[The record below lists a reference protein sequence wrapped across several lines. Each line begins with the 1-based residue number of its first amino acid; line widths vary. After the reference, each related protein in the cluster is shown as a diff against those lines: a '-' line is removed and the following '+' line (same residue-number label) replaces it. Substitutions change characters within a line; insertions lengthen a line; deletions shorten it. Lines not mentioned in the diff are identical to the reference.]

1 MRERLTKSE
10 MAIMEIL
17 WEEGKGLTATEIV
30 NIAGEK
36 KTWKD
41 SSIHL
46 LINKL
51 LDKGVIEV
59 VGFRKTMKNYAR
71 TFFPVDSKQKYI
83 VNQITDGMS
92 EEERKKL
99 YEYPIYDRLINELEL
114 EKDTTEG
121 RDINS
126 SIRSKNKI
134 NRGIESQVIK
144 NISIDNKIKEYKQWK
159 ELIDNVLQEFRK
171 CDKTKLKVIEYKFF
185 GNIPEDIIADEL
197 YVSKTTVRT
206 YINDI
211 YFEIGILASLNNLI
225 SSNILKL

>member
-1 MRERLTKSE
+1 MVTK
-10 MAIMEIL
+10 
-17 WEEGKGLTATEIV
+17 KV
-30 NIAGEK
+30 K
-36 KTWKD
+36 K
-41 SSIHL
+41 I
-46 LINKL
+46 I
-51 LDKGVIEV
+51 
-59 VGFRKTMKNYAR
+59 
-71 TFFPVDSKQKYI
+71 
-83 VNQITDGMS
+83 
-92 EEERKKL
+92 RKKL

-144 NISIDNKIKEYKQWK
+144 NISIDNKIKQWK

-171 CDKTKLKVIEYKFF
+171 CDKTKLNVIEYKFF

>member
-1 MRERLTKSE
+1 MVTK
-10 MAIMEIL
+10 
-17 WEEGKGLTATEIV
+17 KV
-30 NIAGEK
+30 KNI
-36 KTWKD
+36 
-41 SSIHL
+41 I
-46 LINKL
+46 
-51 LDKGVIEV
+51 
-59 VGFRKTMKNYAR
+59 
-71 TFFPVDSKQKYI
+71 
-83 VNQITDGMS
+83 
-92 EEERKKL
+92 RKKL

-185 GNIPEDIIADEL
+185 GNIPEDIIADQL